1 MRLVLEV
8 GPQQVL
14 ELRLVE
20 HVRPRVPVPSF
31 VSGAV
36 EHGEDSVV
44 PVDQLQAAGGTRD
57 GGELL
62 GDAHSGDDA
71 VDLVVEVHGPRLG
84 VDTLPAV
91 QDEAVDAVLPEQGGG
106 GEPDRAGADDDHR
119 DGIGA
124 GALGTAHRRPPNTRM
139 RKARVV
145 RPRTTAGS
153 QLARAVAAA
162 EVGDHCSAEQQQQS
176 RRGQCT
182 DHRHQR
188 PDQQA
193 EDTEDLED
201 SDPPVRRDTEADVC
215 GPGAHG
221 GHGSEFRGAGRREGD
236 DEDAGE
242 DGGCVHDSSL

>member
-1 MRLVLEV
+1 MFAL
-8 GPQQVL
+8 
-14 ELRLVE
+14 
-20 HVRPRVPVPSF
+20 RVPVPSF
-31 VSGAV
+31 VAGAV
-36 EHGEDSVV
+36 EHGEDPVV

-62 GDAHSGDDA
+62 GDAQSREDA
-71 VDLVVEVHGPRLG
+71 VDLVVQVHGPRLG

-91 QDEAVDAVLPEQGGG
+91 QDQAVDAVLAEQGGG

-119 DGIGA
+119 DRIGA
-124 GALGTAHRRPPNTRM
+124 GALGAAHRRPAEREDEEGEGGQAEDDC
-139 RKARVV
+139 RH
-145 RPRTTAGS
+145 
-153 QLARAVAAA
+153 QFARAVAAA
-162 EVGDHCSAEQQQQS
+162 EVHDHCSAEQQQQP
-176 RRGQCT
+176 RRGQCA

-193 EDTEDLED
+193 EDTEDLQD
-201 SDPPVRRDTEADVC
+201 SDPPVRRDAHADVG

-242 DGGCVHDSSL
+242 DGGCVHDSSW